1 MEKMA
6 NGLIKVSSYLYN
18 KEESYSL
25 DIETPWI
32 NDILVELEN
41 DQIFDREKPHTGGF
55 LNLELTLKKV
65 NGDLPLR
72 DYFILRGH
80 LSSRYNCSCIRCL
93 EITQRDLDLDLNGCF
108 LSSDLEESDYIDD
121 TGSILIENEEME
133 VFFYKK
139 GFLDLKEFI
148 HEAIFTAIDPLPLH
162 DENCK
167 GLCAECGTNLNLS
180 ECPHVSR

>member
-25 DIETPWI
+25 NTDNPWI
-32 NDILVELEN
+32 NDVLVELEN
-41 DQIFDREKPHTGGF
+41 EQIFDKEKPHLAGHI
-55 LNLELTLKKV
+55 NLDFTLKKI
-65 NGDLPLR
+65 NGGIELK
-72 DYFILRGH
+72 DYFIVRGT
-80 LSSRYNCSCIRCL
+80 LSALYNCSCIRCL
-93 EITQRDLDLDLNGCF
+93 ELVHRNIDLELSCCF
-108 LSSDLEESDYIDD
+108 LSSDLEESEFIDEN
-121 TGSILIENEEME
+121 GSILIENEEME
-133 VFFYKK
+133 VFFYNK

-148 HEAIFTAIDPLPLH
+148 REAIFTAIDPLPLH

-180 ECPHVSR
+180 DCPHVSR